1 MRKRL
6 KLFPVFIAVLPALLL
21 INCSRA
27 SASSQTV
34 GPADA
39 GLLRILTPNAPEII
53 NTDGDVSMSEQLN
66 RIYWNPH
73 SAGLTNAS
81 NWKVTFNNET
91 EIFLKTAANEAGHVA
106 AGAWWTMN
114 FKSKQKV
121 QLYTSKPVRVQV
133 SFRANVVA
141 AKCASGHEWLRI
153 ALACAI
159 QRADGSV
166 VYTEMDFYDSPGV
179 LVCPYGNIIRGGNV
193 IYRGGNVVEYKI
205 GQAMAGKWASYS
217 FELSKYI
224 NQGWLLKRGDML
236 ESVYIVVEV
245 VGETAAIVRVDDL
258 WITRLN

>member
-1 MRKRL
+1 MRKRTM
-6 KLFPVFIAVLPALLL
+6 LFPVFLAALLAL
-21 INCSRA
+21 LHNNCSLSTQAVAQAR
-27 SASSQTV
+27 QV
-34 GPADA
+34 GP
-39 GLLRILTPNAPEII
+39 GILTHRAPSII
-53 NTDGDVSMSEQLN
+53 NIDGDVSMSEQLN

-106 AGAWWTMN
+106 AGAWWATN
-114 FKSKQKV
+114 FRAKQKV

-133 SFRANVVA
+133 SFRANVVV

-166 VYTEMDFYDSPGV
+166 VYTEMDFYDSPSV

-205 GQAMAGKWASYS
+205 GQAIAGKWASYS

-236 ESVYIVVEV
+236 ESVYIVVEA
-245 VGETAAIVRVDDL
+245 VGETTATVRVDDL